1 MGLCAP
7 SRSAKRKQHL
17 QEMWGTMFEFI
28 TWGGA
33 ALSLAGLLGLVWCIL
48 RVMKARK
55 SGLTDEEL
63 RAAVQSVLP
72 WNLASLF
79 LSVIGLMLVI
89 LGISFS

>member
-1 MGLCAP
+1 MHRYP
-7 SRSAKRKQHL
+7 ISAKKLFGLMRK
-17 QEMWGTMFEFI
+17 TMFEII

-48 RVMKARK
+48 HVMKARK
-55 SGLTDEEL
+55 SGLSDDEL
-63 RAAVQSVLP
+63 RATVQGVLP

>member
-1 MGLCAP
+1 
-7 SRSAKRKQHL
+7 
-17 QEMWGTMFEFI
+17 MWGTMFEII

-33 ALSLAGLLGLVWCIL
+33 ALSLAGLLGLFWCIL

-55 SGLTDEEL
+55 SGLTDDEL
-63 RAAVQSVLP
+63 RAVVQGVLP

>member
-1 MGLCAP
+1 
-7 SRSAKRKQHL
+7 
-17 QEMWGTMFEFI
+17 MFDI
-28 TWGGA
+28 IVWGGA

-55 SGLTDEEL
+55 SGLSDGEL
-63 RAAVQSVLP
+63 RVMVQGVLP

-89 LGISFS
+89 LGISFG

>member
-1 MGLCAP
+1 
-7 SRSAKRKQHL
+7 
-17 QEMWGTMFEFI
+17 MFELI
-28 TWGGA
+28 TWSGA
-33 ALSLAGLLGLVWCIL
+33 ALSLAGLAGLVWCIL

-55 SGLTDEEL
+55 AGLSDDEL

-89 LGISFS
+89 LGISFG